1 MIQVFEPYWKW
12 ECFQNGMYDAP
23 ASAELDR
30 LAMLA
35 ASLLRDCIGFG
46 STARHMVE
54 AWPTSSAVHLTAVGT
69 NRRSWVGQASCCF
82 QHGVPEIATRAA
94 WKSLTERERDSA
106 NDVADEVICE
116 YERERS
122 EIHRRMATSRLFGRD
137 S

>member
-12 ECFQNGMYDAP
+12 EDFQNGMYEVP
-23 ASAELDR
+23 SACELDR

-35 ASLLRDCIGFG
+35 ASLLRDCIAFG
-46 STARHMVE
+46 STARQMIE
-54 AWPTSSAVHLTAVGT
+54 AWPVASAVHLTAVAT

-82 QHGVPEIATRAA
+82 IHRVPELATRCA
-94 WKSLTERERDSA
+94 WKALTDQERDCA

-116 YERERS
+116 YERQRS
-122 EIHRRMATSRLFGRD
+122 EVHRRMVDSRLFGRD

>member
-12 ECFQNGMYDAP
+12 EDFLNGMYEVP
-23 ASAELDR
+23 AAADVDR

-35 ASLLRDCIGFG
+35 GSLLRDCVAFG
-46 STARHMVE
+46 AAARQMVKE
-54 AWPTSSAVHLTAVGT
+54 WPVASEVHLTAAAT

-82 QHGVPEIATRAA
+82 IHGVPEIATRAA
-94 WKSLTERERDSA
+94 WKALTERERNLA
-106 NDVADEVICE
+106 NDVADEVISE

-122 EIHRRMATSRLFGRD
+122 EVHRRLAVSRLFGRD

>member
-12 ECFQNGMYDAP
+12 EDFHSGMYEVP
-23 ASAELDR
+23 ASADVDR

-35 ASLLRDCIGFG
+35 GSLLSDCGAFG
-46 STARHMVE
+46 SAARQMIE
-54 AWPTSSAVHLTAVGT
+54 AWPVASAVHLTAVAT

-82 QHGVPEIATRAA
+82 IHGVPEIATRAA
-94 WKSLTERERDSA
+94 WKALTERERDSA
-106 NDVADEVICE
+106 NDVADEVISE

-122 EIHRRMATSRLFGRD
+122 EVHRRLATARLFGRD

>member
-12 ECFQNGMYDAP
+12 ECFQSGMYNPP
-23 ASAELDR
+23 ASTDVEQ
-30 LAMLA
+30 LATMA
-35 ASLLRDCIGFG
+35 ASLLRDCGAFG
-46 STARHMVE
+46 STARQMVE
-54 AWPTSSAVHLTAVGT
+54 AWPISSAVHLTAVAT

-82 QHGVPEIATRAA
+82 LYCVPEIATRSA
-94 WKSLTERERDSA
+94 WKALTERERDSA

-122 EIHRRMATSRLFGRD
+122 EIHRRLADSRLFGRD

>member
-1 MIQVFEPYWKW
+1 MTQVFEPYWKW
-12 ECFQNGMYDAP
+12 EDFQHGMYEVP
-23 ASAELDR
+23 SADDVDR

-35 ASLLRDCIGFG
+35 RSLLGDCIAFG
-46 STARHMVE
+46 SAARQMIE
-54 AWPTSSAVHLTAVGT
+54 TWPIASSVHLTAVGT

-82 QHGVPEIATRAA
+82 AHGVPEIATRAA

-122 EIHRRMATSRLFGRD
+122 EIHRRLATSRLFGRD